1 MMGHDAARHGTALCL
16 AAQSGT
22 VPRHHPFKTKT
33 KIQYFTRFFLF
44 CRVEQ
49 RSPTIYI
56 GGGQEFLSEIG
67 LFRKLA
73 GTELFASRVKSGS
86 TIELGENVQLRSIV
100 RSGDGWNY
108 AKITDVMVHR
118 VHDGQALH
126 DTKNTAE
133 LVGSNGC
140 RNGAYAPLAPFNP
153 WRDANNGLINNF
165 DFRVFMF
172 QEMLSGDSIMIT
184 AKVVACVE
192 QIDCAPVN
200 CGQNEDPGYGK
211 RRKRRSLKAANNQT
225 KEENEASNLNEHIY
239 VGKTKNWEENLELKI
254 RLPPDLLVNPLTSLT
269 SHSASNGYEGR
280 RPLHESEC
288 KLYLII
294 TLSVALTFCVLS
306 ATIVS
311 VACFKKYQETK
322 AMTLAQTNEE
332 EREQMA
338 RREVKSV
345 PPLLHS
351 IPLVSP
357 PTSASTASRPVT
369 VRSVK
374 RRDKAKVEE
383 RRLSQGK
390 VTRSPEDNR
399 TPAVMV

>member
-1 MMGHDAARHGTALCL
+1 M
-16 AAQSGT
+16 
-22 VPRHHPFKTKT
+22 
-33 KIQYFTRFFLF
+33 
-44 CRVEQ
+44 
-49 RSPTIYI
+49 
-56 GGGQEFLSEIG
+56 
-67 LFRKLA
+67 
-73 GTELFASRVKSGS
+73 KSGS

-118 VHDGQALH
+118 VHDGQALQ

-140 RNGAYAPLAPFNP
+140 RNPAYAPLAPFNP

-172 QEMLSGDSIMIT
+172 QEMLSGDSIMIS

-192 QIDCAPVN
+192 EIDCAPVN
-200 CGQNEDPGYGK
+200 CGQNEEPGYG
-211 RRKRRSLKAANNQT
+211 RKKRSLTTPHLN
-225 KEENEASNLNEHIY
+225 ASASVEKGQNSGLNDHIY
-239 VGKTKNWEENLELKI
+239 IGKTKNWEENLELKI
-254 RLPPDLLVNPLTSLT
+254 RMPPDLLVKEPKTLPS
-269 SHSASNGYEGR
+269 SNEGYEGR

-306 ATIVS
+306 ATIVT
-311 VACFKKYQETK
+311 VACYKKFQETK
-322 AMTLAQTNEE
+322 AITLAQTHEE

-345 PPLLHS
+345 PPLLLPPPIS
-351 IPLVSP
+351 SP
-357 PTSASTASRPVT
+357 PVNASTASRPVT

-390 VTRSPEDNR
+390 LMRSPEDR

>member
-1 MMGHDAARHGTALCL
+1 M
-16 AAQSGT
+16 
-22 VPRHHPFKTKT
+22 
-33 KIQYFTRFFLF
+33 
-44 CRVEQ
+44 
-49 RSPTIYI
+49 
-56 GGGQEFLSEIG
+56 
-67 LFRKLA
+67 A

-86 TIELGENVQLRSIV
+86 SIELGENVQLRSIV

-140 RNGAYAPLAPFNP
+140 RNVAYAPLAPFNP

-390 VTRSPEDNR
+390 VSRSPEDNR